1 MSAVPD
7 VIILGAGMIGVS
19 AALHL
24 QARGRAV
31 TLVDKHPQ
39 AGRETSYG
47 NAGLI
52 ERASV
57 SPYMFPRDL
66 GTILKYAFNQS
77 ADVQYHLNA
86 LPRVLPWLARYF
98 IASSPQGKARSAK
111 AALPLITL
119 CLAEHEALI
128 AQAGVPQLLR
138 KTGWIKLYRSQQALD
153 AASTDVA
160 LLAPLG
166 LTAVLLNAA
175 GLAEVEPHLGGGI
188 LGAVQY
194 RDPGF
199 VPDPAALAQAYADL
213 FVKRGGVFVTGDAFS
228 LAQTGT
234 GWQVTTQN
242 GLLQAREAVVALGPW
257 ANHVLRPLGYRIPMQ
272 VKRGYHMHYGAKGNA
287 VLNHSVLDDANG
299 YLLGPM
305 NQGIRLTTGAEFALF
320 DAPPS
325 PVQLDMCEP
334 VARKLFP
341 LGQRLDAEPW
351 MGRRPCLPD
360 MLPILGPAPRHKGL
374 WLNFGHQHHGLTL
387 GPVCGRLLAEMMTG
401 AAMFTDPAPYAIT
414 RFAL

>member
-1 MSAVPD
+1 MTPRTD
-7 VIILGAGMIGVS
+7 VIVLGAGIVGVS
-19 AALHL
+19 SALHL

-31 TLVDKHPQ
+31 VLLDRHPQ

-52 ERASV
+52 ERASI

-66 GTILKYAFNQS
+66 GTILKYAFNTS
-77 ADVQYHLNA
+77 PDVQYHLNA
-86 LPRVLPWLARYF
+86 LPKVLPWLARYF
-98 IASSPQGKARSAK
+98 LASSKAGTARSAR

-138 KTGWIKLYRSQQALD
+138 KTGWIKLYRTQKALD
-153 AASTDVA
+153 AAHADIA
-160 LLAPLG
+160 KLAPLG
-166 LTAVLLNAA
+166 LSATLLDRG
-175 GLAEVEPHLGGGI
+175 GLAEIEPHLTGGI
-188 LGAVQY
+188 GAVHY

-199 VPDPAALAQAYADL
+199 VPDPGGLAQAYANL
-213 FVKRGGVFVTGDAFS
+213 FVRRGGIFVTGDALS
-228 LAQTGT
+228 LSQAGA
-234 GWQVTTQN
+234 GWQVTTA
-242 GLLQAREAVVALGPW
+242 GGVVAAREVVVALGPW
-257 ANHVLRPLGYRIPMQ
+257 ANHLLAPLGYRIPLEI
-272 VKRGYHMHYGAKGNA
+272 KRGYHMHYGAQGNA
-287 VLNHSVLDDANG
+287 VLQHSVLDDEGG

-305 NQGIRLTTGAEFALF
+305 NQGIRMTTGAEFARF

-325 PVQLDMCEP
+325 PAQIDMCEP
-334 VARKLFP
+334 LARKLFP
-341 LGQRLDAEPW
+341 LAQRLDAQPW

-360 MLPILGPAPRHKGL
+360 MLPVIGPAPRHTGL

-401 AAMFTDPAPYAIT
+401 QETLTDPGPYRVT
-414 RFAL
+414 RFGV